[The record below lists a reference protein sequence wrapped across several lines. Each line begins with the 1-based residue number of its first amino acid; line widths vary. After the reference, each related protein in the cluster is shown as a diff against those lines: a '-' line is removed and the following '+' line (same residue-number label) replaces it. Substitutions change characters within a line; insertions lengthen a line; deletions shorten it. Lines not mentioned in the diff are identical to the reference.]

1 MSQESSRLA
10 IAAHIHVLVRRKLGR
25 VTDTEWMACNLEY
38 ATEIIRV
45 CRAENDPDLASWA
58 DKLEAAL
65 DDLRPRR
72 HAKPVEASPA
82 AVAAPAAPA
91 PTAEVSTWPDSV
103 LASLQ
108 QNVAAARQVEQRYVG
123 RLR

>member
-10 IAAHIHVLVRRKLGR
+10 IAAHIHVLIRRKLGR
-25 VTDTEWMACNLEY
+25 VTDTEWMARNLDY
-38 ATEIIRV
+38 ANEIIRV

-58 DKLEAAL
+58 DKLDVAL

-72 HAKPVEASPA
+72 PAKTIEMPVAAAPVA
-82 AVAAPAAPA
+82 AVSGEA
-91 PTAEVSTWPDSV
+91 STWPDSV
-103 LASLQ
+103 MAALQ
-108 QNVAAARQVEQRYVG
+108 QNVQAMRQVEQRYVG

>member
-10 IAAHIHVLVRRKLGR
+10 IAAHIHVLIRRKLGR

-72 HAKPVEASPA
+72 HAKPVEAPQA
-82 AVAAPAAPA
+82 AVAAPA

-108 QNVAAARQVEQRYVG
+108 QNVAAMRQVEQRYVG